1 MREMKSM
8 QKKWVELFEKV
19 IGRKPS
25 PEEFMAGK
33 ACGFDL
39 KQIRSIAGN
48 TPVEEVAPVEE
59 LEVKPVEEVKNVDP
73 LLAAR
78 QAWLQ
83 HFEETYG
90 RKPSA
95 EEFTAAKSQNFEFFV
110 GPVPEAEFATPDS
123 TEETQ
128 EYVAQE
134 PTQEFAPPLAAEQT
148 QVYPEAN
155 FTEALPAQE
164 KQKAPKKQKT
174 KSGKKGSK
182 KKIGIIAALILLVIA
197 LVATFFY
204 FQFTT
209 RVEVTADQFIKA
221 VDTKD
226 YREAADLLSTDSDK
240 WTKDEAESFITS
252 MEDQGIDIGTELNKI
267 IDNGGEGSY
276 TDKSGNKI
284 FGLEKAD
291 KKFGIFQEYR
301 VASYPVQVKVK
312 TNLDQAKLKVAA
324 NKTVTLKKDAV
335 TDLGSFHYNTKEMEL
350 TAKTEVGNVTS
361 KIHLNPK
368 KATKNNLELQ
378 LNSEKRNLEV
388 EFPDE
393 VENPTDVKVVV
404 NGKEVGTSTTF
415 EVDSIPYQ
423 EIEVH
428 AVFNMNGETYT
439 TEKAKVTIEEGEND
453 PIELKLAKDTLKRIK
468 SAQDAKKAQAAKE
481 EQNRTLAEEFLK
493 EYRDA
498 VFSSVSNRNNTYSK
512 YYDTQSQAYK
522 DMVEFTTGD
531 GVRKAKIDYYT
542 PGALD
547 IQSVTEEN
555 GVVTI
560 KTYEDFTVHYTDSHP
575 DSQNRKYKTYTL
587 KKVGA
592 SYVIT
597 DIVVTKES

>member
-1 MREMKSM
+1 M

-39 KQIRSIAGN
+39 KQIQSIAGN
-48 TPVEEVAPVEE
+48 APEEVAPVEE
-59 LEVKPVEEVKNVDP
+59 PVLEPVEEVKNVDP

-110 GPVPEAEFATPDS
+110 GPVPEAEFANPDA
-123 TEETQ
+123 TEVTQ
-128 EYVAQE
+128 EYVPQQ
-134 PTQEFAPPLAAEQT
+134 PTQAYTAPLAAEQT
-148 QVYPEAN
+148 QVFAGPNA
-155 FTEALPAQE
+155 TEAAPAQK
-164 KQKAPKKQKT
+164 KQKAPKT
-174 KSGKKGSK
+174 KGGKKLSK
-182 KKIGIIAALILLVIA
+182 KKIGIISAIAVLVIA
-197 LVATFFY
+197 LVAAFFY
-204 FQFTT
+204 FQSTT
-209 RVEVTADQFIKA
+209 RVEVTADKFIKA

-226 YREAADLLSTDSDK
+226 YREAADLLSTDNDK

-252 MEDQGIDIGTELNKI
+252 MEDQGVDIGTELNKI

-468 SAQDAKKAQAAKE
+468 SAQDAKKEQAAKE

>member
-1 MREMKSM
+1 M

-39 KQIRSIAGN
+39 KQIQSIAGN
-48 TPVEEVAPVEE
+48 APEENLAPVEE
-59 LEVKPVEEVKNVDP
+59 PVLEPVEEVKNVDP

-110 GPVPEAEFATPDS
+110 GPVPEAEFTNPDS

-128 EYVAQE
+128 KYVPQQ
-134 PTQEFAPPLAAEQT
+134 PTQEYTAPLAAEQT
-148 QVYPEAN
+148 QVFAGPN
-155 FTEALPAQE
+155 VTEAGPVQK
-164 KQKAPKKQKT
+164 KQKAPKT
-174 KSGKKGSK
+174 KGGKKLSE
-182 KKIGIIAALILLVIA
+182 KKIGIISAIAVLVIA
-197 LVATFFY
+197 LVAAFFY
-204 FQFTT
+204 FQSTT
-209 RVEVTADQFIKA
+209 RVEVTADKFIKA

-226 YREAADLLSTDSDK
+226 YREAADLLSTDNDK

-252 MEDQGIDIGTELNKI
+252 MEDQGVDIGTELNKI
-267 IDNGGEGSY
+267 IDNGGEGNY

>member
-1 MREMKSM
+1 M

-39 KQIRSIAGN
+39 KQIQSIAGN
-48 TPVEEVAPVEE
+48 APEENLAPVEE
-59 LEVKPVEEVKNVDP
+59 PVLEPVEEVKNVDP

-110 GPVPEAEFATPDS
+110 GPVPEAEFVNPDS

-128 EYVAQE
+128 EYVPQQ
-134 PTQEFAPPLAAEQT
+134 PTQEYTAPLATEQT
-148 QVYPEAN
+148 QVFDGST
-155 FTEALPAQE
+155 FTEASQAQ
-164 KQKAPKKQKT
+164 KKPKAPKT
-174 KSGKKGSK
+174 KSGKKLSK
-182 KKIGIIAALILLVIA
+182 KKIGIISAIAVLVIA
-197 LVATFFY
+197 LVAAFFY
-204 FQFTT
+204 FQSTT
-209 RVEVTADQFIKA
+209 RVEVTADKFIKA

-226 YREAADLLSTDSDK
+226 YREAADLLSTDNDK
-240 WTKDEAESFITS
+240 WTKDEAESLITS
-252 MEDQGIDIGTELNKI
+252 MEDQGVDIGTELNKI
-267 IDNGGEGSY
+267 IDNGGEGSF

>member
-1 MREMKSM
+1 M

-25 PEEFMAGK
+25 PAEFMAGK

-39 KQIRSIAGN
+39 KQIQSIAGN
-48 TPVEEVAPVEE
+48 APVEEVAPVEE
-59 LEVKPVEEVKNVDP
+59 PVVEPVEEMKRVDP
-73 LLAAR
+73 LQAAR

-90 RKPSA
+90 RKPSPD
-95 EEFTAAKSQNFEFFV
+95 EFTAAKSQNFEFFA
-110 GPVPEAEFATPDS
+110 GPVPEAEFVNTDS

-128 EYVAQE
+128 EYVPQQ
-134 PTQEFAPPLAAEQT
+134 PTQEYTAPLATEQT
-148 QVYPEAN
+148 QVFDGPT
-155 FTEALPAQE
+155 FTEASPAQK
-164 KQKAPKKQKT
+164 KQKAPKM

-182 KKIGIIAALILLVIA
+182 KKIAIISAIAVLVVA
-197 LVATFFY
+197 LVAIFFY
-204 FQFTT
+204 FQSTT
-209 RVEVTADQFIKA
+209 RVEVTADKFIKA

-226 YREAADLLSTDSDK
+226 YREAADLLSTDTDK

-252 MEDQGIDIGTELNKI
+252 MEDQGVDIGTELNKI

-301 VASYPVQVKVK
+301 VSSYPIHVKVK
-312 TNLDQAKLKVAA
+312 TNLDQAKLKVAD

-388 EFPDE
+388 EFPEE

-428 AVFNMNGETYT
+428 AVFNLNGETYT

-453 PIELKLAKDTLKRIK
+453 PIELKLAKDTSKRIK

-555 GVVTI
+555 GVVTV

>member
-1 MREMKSM
+1 M

-39 KQIRSIAGN
+39 KQIQSIAGN
-48 TPVEEVAPVEE
+48 APEEVAPVEE
-59 LEVKPVEEVKNVDP
+59 PVLEPVEEVKNVDP

-110 GPVPEAEFATPDS
+110 GPVPEAEFVTPDA

-128 EYVAQE
+128 EYVPQQQ
-134 PTQEFAPPLAAEQT
+134 TQEYTAPLAAEQT
-148 QVYPEAN
+148 QVFAGPN
-155 FTEALPAQE
+155 VTEAGPAQ
-164 KQKAPKKQKT
+164 KKQKVPKT
-174 KSGKKGSK
+174 KGEKKLSK
-182 KKIGIIAALILLVIA
+182 KKIGIISAIAVLVIA
-197 LVATFFY
+197 LVAAFFY
-204 FQFTT
+204 FQSTT
-209 RVEVTADQFIKA
+209 RVEVTADKFIKA

-226 YREAADLLSTDSDK
+226 YREAADLLSTDNDK

>member
-1 MREMKSM
+1 M

-39 KQIRSIAGN
+39 KQIQSIAGN
-48 TPVEEVAPVEE
+48 APEENLAPVEE
-59 LEVKPVEEVKNVDP
+59 PVLEPVEEVKNVDP

-110 GPVPEAEFATPDS
+110 GPVPEAEFVNPDS

-128 EYVAQE
+128 EYVPQQ
-134 PTQEFAPPLAAEQT
+134 PTQEYTAPLATEQT
-148 QVYPEAN
+148 QVFDGST
-155 FTEALPAQE
+155 FTEASQAQ
-164 KQKAPKKQKT
+164 KKPKAPKT
-174 KSGKKGSK
+174 KSGKKLSK
-182 KKIGIIAALILLVIA
+182 KKIGIISAIAVLVIA
-197 LVATFFY
+197 LVAAFFY
-204 FQFTT
+204 FQSTT
-209 RVEVTADQFIKA
+209 RVEVTADKFIKA

-226 YREAADLLSTDSDK
+226 YREAADLLSTDNDK
-240 WTKDEAESFITS
+240 WTKDEAESLITS
-252 MEDQGIDIGTELNKI
+252 MEDQGVDIGTELNKI

>member
-1 MREMKSM
+1 M

-39 KQIRSIAGN
+39 KQIQSIAGN
-48 TPVEEVAPVEE
+48 APVEEVAPVEE
-59 LEVKPVEEVKNVDP
+59 PVVQPVEEMKSVDP
-73 LLAAR
+73 LQAAR
-78 QAWLQ
+78 KAWLQ
-83 HFEETYG
+83 HFEEIYG

-110 GPVPEAEFATPDS
+110 GPVPEAEFVNPDS

-128 EYVAQE
+128 EYVPQQ
-134 PTQEFAPPLAAEQT
+134 PTQEYTAPLATEQT
-148 QVYPEAN
+148 QVFAS
-155 FTEALPAQE
+155 PAQK
-164 KQKAPKKQKT
+164 KQKAPKM

-182 KKIGIIAALILLVIA
+182 KKIAIISAIAVLVVA

-204 FQFTT
+204 FQSTT
-209 RVEVTADQFIKA
+209 RVEVTADKFIKA

-226 YREAADLLSTDSDK
+226 YREAADLLSTDTDK

-252 MEDQGIDIGTELNKI
+252 MEDQGVDIGTELNKI
-267 IDNGGEGSY
+267 IDEGGEGSY

-301 VASYPVQVKVK
+301 VSSYPIHVKVK
-312 TNLDQAKLKVAA
+312 TNLDQAKLKVAD

-388 EFPDE
+388 EFPEE

-428 AVFNMNGETYT
+428 AVFNLNGETYT

-453 PIELKLAKDTLKRIK
+453 PIELKLAKDTSKRIK

-555 GVVTI
+555 GVVTV

>member
-1 MREMKSM
+1 M

-39 KQIRSIAGN
+39 KQIQSIAGN
-48 TPVEEVAPVEE
+48 TSIEGVAPVEE
-59 LEVKPVEEVKNVDP
+59 LEVEPVEEVKNVDP

-110 GPVPEAEFATPDS
+110 GPVPEAKFATPDS

-204 FQFTT
+204 FQSTT

-252 MEDQGIDIGTELNKI
+252 MEDQGIDIATELNKI
-267 IDNGGEGSY
+267 IDDGGEGTY

-522 DMVEFTTGD
+522 EMVEFTTGD

>member
-1 MREMKSM
+1 M

-25 PEEFMAGK
+25 PAEFMAGK

-39 KQIRSIAGN
+39 KQIQSIAGN
-48 TPVEEVAPVEE
+48 VPVEEVAPLEDPVVEP
-59 LEVKPVEEVKNVDP
+59 LEEMKRVDP
-73 LLAAR
+73 LQAAR

-90 RKPSA
+90 RKPSPD
-95 EEFTAAKSQNFEFFV
+95 EYTAAKSQNFEFVEVARPQEEFV
-110 GPVPEAEFATPDS
+110 VTDDIEK
-123 TEETQ
+123 TQ

-134 PTQEFAPPLAAEQT
+134 PNQEFVPPFATDQT
-148 QVYPEAN
+148 QVYPEAT
-155 FTEALPAQE
+155 FTEALSAQK
-164 KQKAPKKQKT
+164 KQKSPKT
-174 KSGKKGSK
+174 KSGKKASK
-182 KKIGIIAALILLVIA
+182 KKIVILSAIAVLVVA

-204 FQFTT
+204 FQSTT
-209 RVEVTADQFIKA
+209 RVEVTADKFIKA

-226 YREAADLLSTDSDK
+226 YREAADLLSTDTDK

-267 IDNGGEGSY
+267 IDEGGEGSY

-301 VASYPVQVKVK
+301 VSSYPIHVKVK
-312 TNLDQAKLKVAA
+312 TNLDQAKLKVAD

-335 TDLGSFHYNTKEMEL
+335 TDLGSFHYNAKEMEL

-368 KATKNNLELQ
+368 KATKNALELQ

-388 EFPDE
+388 EFPEE

-428 AVFNMNGETYT
+428 AVFNLNGETYT

-453 PIELKLAKDTLKRIK
+453 PIELKLAKDTSKRIK
-468 SAQDAKKAQAAKE
+468 SAQDAKKAQEAKE

-555 GVVTI
+555 GVVTV

>member
-1 MREMKSM
+1 M

-25 PEEFMAGK
+25 SEEFMAGK

-39 KQIRSIAGN
+39 KQIQSIAGN
-48 TPVEEVAPVEE
+48 APEENLAPVEE
-59 LEVKPVEEVKNVDP
+59 PVLEPVEEVKNVDP

-110 GPVPEAEFATPDS
+110 GPVPEAEFVNTDS

-128 EYVAQE
+128 EYVPQQ
-134 PTQEFAPPLAAEQT
+134 PTQEYTAPLATEQT
-148 QVYPEAN
+148 QVFAGPN
-155 FTEALPAQE
+155 VTEASPAQK
-164 KQKAPKKQKT
+164 KQKAPKT
-174 KSGKKGSK
+174 KSGKKLSK
-182 KKIGIIAALILLVIA
+182 KKIGIISALAVLVIA
-197 LVATFFY
+197 LVAAFFY
-204 FQFTT
+204 FQSTT
-209 RVEVTADQFIKA
+209 RVEVTADKFIKA

-226 YREAADLLSTDSDK
+226 YREAANLLSTDNDK

-252 MEDQGIDIGTELNKI
+252 MEDQGVDIGTELNKI

-335 TDLGSFHYNTKEMEL
+335 TDLGSFHYNAKEMEL

-439 TEKAKVTIEEGEND
+439 TEKAKVAIEEGEND

>member
-1 MREMKSM
+1 M

-39 KQIRSIAGN
+39 KQIQSIAGN
-48 TPVEEVAPVEE
+48 APEEVAPVEE
-59 LEVKPVEEVKNVDP
+59 PVLEPVEEVKNVDP

-110 GPVPEAEFATPDS
+110 GPVPEAEFATLDA
-123 TEETQ
+123 TEVTQ
-128 EYVAQE
+128 EYVPQQ
-134 PTQEFAPPLAAEQT
+134 PTQEYTAPLAAEQT
-148 QVYPEAN
+148 QIFAGPNV
-155 FTEALPAQE
+155 TEACPAQK
-164 KQKAPKKQKT
+164 KQKAPKT
-174 KSGKKGSK
+174 KGGKKISK
-182 KKIGIIAALILLVIA
+182 KKIGIISAISVLVIA
-197 LVATFFY
+197 LVAAFFY
-204 FQFTT
+204 FQSTT
-209 RVEVTADQFIKA
+209 RVEVTADKFIKA

-226 YREAADLLSTDSDK
+226 YREAADLLSTDNDK

-252 MEDQGIDIGTELNKI
+252 MEDQGVDIGTELNKI

>member
-1 MREMKSM
+1 M

-39 KQIRSIAGN
+39 KQIQSIAGN
-48 TPVEEVAPVEE
+48 TSIEGVAPVEE
-59 LEVKPVEEVKNVDP
+59 LEVEPVEEVKNVDP

-110 GPVPEAEFATPDS
+110 GPVPEAKFATPDS

-204 FQFTT
+204 FQSTT

-252 MEDQGIDIGTELNKI
+252 MEDQGIDIATELNKI
-267 IDNGGEGSY
+267 IDDGGEGTY

-439 TEKAKVTIEEGEND
+439 TEKAKVAIEEGEND

>member
-1 MREMKSM
+1 M

-39 KQIRSIAGN
+39 KQIQSIAGN
-48 TPVEEVAPVEE
+48 ATAEEVAPVEE
-59 LEVKPVEEVKNVDP
+59 PVVEPVEEVKKVDP

-123 TEETQ
+123 TEVTQ
-128 EYVAQE
+128 EYVPQQ
-134 PTQEFAPPLAAEQT
+134 PTQEYTAPLAAEQT
-148 QVYPEAN
+148 QVFAGPN
-155 FTEALPAQE
+155 VTEAGPVQK
-164 KQKAPKKQKT
+164 KQKAPKT
-174 KSGKKGSK
+174 KGGKKLSK
-182 KKIGIIAALILLVIA
+182 KKIGIISAIAVLVIA
-197 LVATFFY
+197 LVAAFFY
-204 FQFTT
+204 FQSTT
-209 RVEVTADQFIKA
+209 RVEVTADKFIKA

-226 YREAADLLSTDSDK
+226 YREAADLLSTDNDK

-252 MEDQGIDIGTELNKI
+252 MEDQGVDIGTELNKI

-368 KATKNNLELQ
+368 IATKNNLELQ

-428 AVFNMNGETYT
+428 AVFNMNGESYT

>member
-1 MREMKSM
+1 M

-39 KQIRSIAGN
+39 KQIQSIAGN
-48 TPVEEVAPVEE
+48 APEENLSPVEEPV
-59 LEVKPVEEVKNVDP
+59 LEPVEEVKNVDP

-110 GPVPEAEFATPDS
+110 GPVPEAEFTNPDS

-128 EYVAQE
+128 EYVPQQ
-134 PTQEFAPPLAAEQT
+134 PTQEYTAPLATEQT
-148 QVYPEAN
+148 QVFAGPN
-155 FTEALPAQE
+155 DTEAGQAQK
-164 KQKAPKKQKT
+164 KQKAPKT
-174 KSGKKGSK
+174 KSGKKLSN
-182 KKIGIIAALILLVIA
+182 KKIGIISAIAVLVIA
-197 LVATFFY
+197 LVAAFFY
-204 FQFTT
+204 FQSTT
-209 RVEVTADQFIKA
+209 RVEVTADKFIKA

-226 YREAADLLSTDSDK
+226 YREAADLLSTDNDK

>member
-1 MREMKSM
+1 M

-39 KQIRSIAGN
+39 KQIQSIAGN
-48 TPVEEVAPVEE
+48 APAEEVAPVEKPVVE
-59 LEVKPVEEVKNVDP
+59 PVEEVKNVDP

-226 YREAADLLSTDSDK
+226 YREAADLLSTDNDK

-267 IDNGGEGSY
+267 IDDGGEGTY

-301 VASYPVQVKVK
+301 VSSYPIHVKVK
-312 TNLDQAKLKVAA
+312 TNLDQAKLKVAD
-324 NKTVTLKKDAV
+324 NKTVTLKKDEV
-335 TDLGSFHYNTKEMEL
+335 TDLGSFHYNAKEMEL

-368 KATKNNLELQ
+368 KATKNALELQ

-388 EFPDE
+388 EFPEE

-453 PIELKLAKDTLKRIK
+453 PIELKLAKDTSKRIK
-468 SAQDAKKAQAAKE
+468 SAQDAKKAQEAKE

-493 EYRDA
+493 EYREA

-522 DMVEFTTGD
+522 EMVEFTTGD

>member
-1 MREMKSM
+1 M

-39 KQIRSIAGN
+39 KQIQSIAGN
-48 TPVEEVAPVEE
+48 PPAEEVAPDEEPVVEPVEEVN
-59 LEVKPVEEVKNVDP
+59 NVDP

-110 GPVPEAEFATPDS
+110 GPVPEAEFANPDS

-128 EYVAQE
+128 EYVPQQ
-134 PTQEFAPPLAAEQT
+134 PTQEYTAPLAAEQT
-148 QVYPEAN
+148 QIFAGPNV
-155 FTEALPAQE
+155 TEAGPAQK
-164 KQKAPKKQKT
+164 KQKAPKT
-174 KSGKKGSK
+174 KSGKKLSK
-182 KKIGIIAALILLVIA
+182 KKIGIISAIAVLVIA
-197 LVATFFY
+197 LVAAFFY
-204 FQFTT
+204 FQSTT
-209 RVEVTADQFIKA
+209 RVEVTADKFIKA

-226 YREAADLLSTDSDK
+226 YREAADLLSTDNDK

-252 MEDQGIDIGTELNKI
+252 MEDQGVDIGTELNKI

-481 EQNRTLAEEFLK
+481 DQHRTLAEEFLK

>member
-1 MREMKSM
+1 M

-39 KQIRSIAGN
+39 KQIQSIAGN
-48 TPVEEVAPVEE
+48 TPAEEVAPVEE
-59 LEVKPVEEVKNVDP
+59 PVLEPVEEVKNVDP
-73 LLAAR
+73 LLATR

-110 GPVPEAEFATPDS
+110 GPVPEAEFANPDS
-123 TEETQ
+123 TEVTQ
-128 EYVAQE
+128 EYVPQQ
-134 PTQEFAPPLAAEQT
+134 PTQEYTAPLAAEQT
-148 QVYPEAN
+148 QVFAGPN
-155 FTEALPAQE
+155 VTEAGPAQK
-164 KQKAPKKQKT
+164 KQKAPKT
-174 KSGKKGSK
+174 KSGKKLSK
-182 KKIGIIAALILLVIA
+182 KKIGIISAIAVLVIA
-197 LVATFFY
+197 LVAAFFY
-204 FQFTT
+204 FQSTT
-209 RVEVTADQFIKA
+209 RVEVTADKFIKA

-226 YREAADLLSTDSDK
+226 YREAADLLSTDNDK

-252 MEDQGIDIGTELNKI
+252 MEDQGVDIGTELNKI

>member
-1 MREMKSM
+1 M

-25 PEEFMAGK
+25 PAEFMAGK

-39 KQIRSIAGN
+39 KQIQSIAGN
-48 TPVEEVAPVEE
+48 APVEEVAPVEQPVVE
-59 LEVKPVEEVKNVDP
+59 PLEEMKRVDP
-73 LLAAR
+73 LQVAR

-90 RKPSA
+90 RKPSPD
-95 EEFTAAKSQNFEFFV
+95 EFTAAKSQNFEFV
-110 GPVPEAEFATPDS
+110 EVATPQ
-123 TEETQ
+123 EEFVVTDDIEKTQ

-134 PTQEFAPPLAAEQT
+134 PTQEFIPPFATEQT
-148 QVYPEAN
+148 QVYSEAK
-155 FTEALPAQE
+155 FTEASPAQK
-164 KQKAPKKQKT
+164 KQKAPKM

-182 KKIGIIAALILLVIA
+182 KKIAIISAIAVLVVA

-204 FQFTT
+204 FQSTT
-209 RVEVTADQFIKA
+209 RVEVTADKFIKA

-226 YREAADLLSTDSDK
+226 YREAADLLSTDTDK

-252 MEDQGIDIGTELNKI
+252 MEDQGVDIGTELNKI
-267 IDNGGEGSY
+267 IDEGGEGSY

-301 VASYPVQVKVK
+301 VSSYPIHVKVK
-312 TNLDQAKLKVAA
+312 TNLDQARLKVAD

-335 TDLGSFHYNTKEMEL
+335 TDLGSFHYNAKEMEL

-368 KATKNNLELQ
+368 KATKNALELQ

-388 EFPDE
+388 EFPE
-393 VENPTDVKVVV
+393 EIENPTDVKVVV

-555 GVVTI
+555 GVVTV

>member
-1 MREMKSM
+1 M

-39 KQIRSIAGN
+39 KQIQSIAGN
-48 TPVEEVAPVEE
+48 APEENLALVEEPV
-59 LEVKPVEEVKNVDP
+59 LEPVEEVKNVDP
-73 LLAAR
+73 LLATR

-83 HFEETYG
+83 HFEENYG

-95 EEFTAAKSQNFEFFV
+95 EEFTAAKSQNFEFFA
-110 GPVPEAEFATPDS
+110 GPVPEAEFVNPDS

-128 EYVAQE
+128 EYVPQQ
-134 PTQEFAPPLAAEQT
+134 PTQEYTAPLATEQT
-148 QVYPEAN
+148 QVFAGPN
-155 FTEALPAQE
+155 VTEAGPAQ
-164 KQKAPKKQKT
+164 KKPKAPKT
-174 KSGKKGSK
+174 KSGKKVSK
-182 KKIGIIAALILLVIA
+182 KKIGIISAIAVIVVA
-197 LVATFFY
+197 LVAAFFY
-204 FQFTT
+204 FQSTT
-209 RVEVTADQFIKA
+209 RVEVTADKFIKA

-226 YREAADLLSTDSDK
+226 YREAAGLLSTDNDK
-240 WTKDEAESFITS
+240 WTKDEAESLITS
-252 MEDQGIDIGTELNKI
+252 MEDQGVDIGTELNKI

-453 PIELKLAKDTLKRIK
+453 PIELKLAKDTLKRFK

>member
-1 MREMKSM
+1 M

-39 KQIRSIAGN
+39 KQIQSIAGN
-48 TPVEEVAPVEE
+48 TPAEEVAPVEE
-59 LEVKPVEEVKNVDP
+59 PVLEPVEEVKNVDP
-73 LLAAR
+73 LLATR

-110 GPVPEAEFATPDS
+110 GPVPEAEFANPDS
-123 TEETQ
+123 TEVTQ
-128 EYVAQE
+128 EYVPQQ
-134 PTQEFAPPLAAEQT
+134 PTQEYTAPLAAEQT
-148 QVYPEAN
+148 QVFAGPN
-155 FTEALPAQE
+155 VTEAGPAQK
-164 KQKAPKKQKT
+164 KQKAPKT
-174 KSGKKGSK
+174 KSGKKLSK
-182 KKIGIIAALILLVIA
+182 KKIGIISAIAVLVIA
-197 LVATFFY
+197 LVAAFFY
-204 FQFTT
+204 FQSTT
-209 RVEVTADQFIKA
+209 RVEVTADKFIKA

-226 YREAADLLSTDSDK
+226 YREAADLLSTDNDK

-252 MEDQGIDIGTELNKI
+252 MEDQGVDIGTELNKI

-291 KKFGIFQEYR
+291 KKFGIFQAYR

-439 TEKAKVTIEEGEND
+439 TEKANVTIEEGEND

>member
-1 MREMKSM
+1 M

-350 TAKTEVGNVTS
+350 SAKTEVGNVTS

>member
-1 MREMKSM
+1 M

-39 KQIRSIAGN
+39 KQIQSIAGN
-48 TPVEEVAPVEE
+48 APEEVAPVEE
-59 LEVKPVEEVKNVDP
+59 PVLEPVEEVKNVDP

-90 RKPSA
+90 RKPNA

-110 GPVPEAEFATPDS
+110 GPVPEAEFVNTDS

-128 EYVAQE
+128 EYVPQQ
-134 PTQEFAPPLAAEQT
+134 PTQEYTAPLATEQT
-148 QVYPEAN
+148 QVFTGPN
-155 FTEALPAQE
+155 VTEASQAQ
-164 KQKAPKKQKT
+164 KKPKAPKT
-174 KSGKKGSK
+174 KSGKKLSK
-182 KKIGIIAALILLVIA
+182 KKIGIISAIAVLVIA
-197 LVATFFY
+197 LVAAFFY
-204 FQFTT
+204 FQSTT
-209 RVEVTADQFIKA
+209 RVEVTADKFIKA

-226 YREAADLLSTDSDK
+226 YREAADLLSTDNDK

-252 MEDQGIDIGTELNKI
+252 MEDQGVDIGTELNKI

-393 VENPTDVKVVV
+393 VENPTDVKVVA

>member
-1 MREMKSM
+1 M

-39 KQIRSIAGN
+39 KQIQSIAGN
-48 TPVEEVAPVEE
+48 APEEVAPVEE
-59 LEVKPVEEVKNVDP
+59 PVLEPVEEVKNVDP

-110 GPVPEAEFATPDS
+110 GPVPEAEFVTPDA

-128 EYVAQE
+128 EYVPQQQ
-134 PTQEFAPPLAAEQT
+134 TQEYTAPLAAEQT
-148 QVYPEAN
+148 QVFAGPN
-155 FTEALPAQE
+155 VTEAGPAQK
-164 KQKAPKKQKT
+164 KQKAPKT
-174 KSGKKGSK
+174 KGEKKLSK
-182 KKIGIIAALILLVIA
+182 KKIGIISAIAVLVIA
-197 LVATFFY
+197 LVAAFFY
-204 FQFTT
+204 FQSTT
-209 RVEVTADQFIKA
+209 RVEVTADKFIKA

-226 YREAADLLSTDSDK
+226 YREAADLLSTDNDK

-468 SAQDAKKAQAAKE
+468 SAQDAKKEQAAKE

-587 KKVGA
+587 KKVGS

-597 DIVVTKES
+597 DIVVTKGS

>member
-1 MREMKSM
+1 M

-39 KQIRSIAGN
+39 KQIQSIAGN
-48 TPVEEVAPVEE
+48 APSEKVAPVEE
-59 LEVKPVEEVKNVDP
+59 PVVEPVEEVKNVDP

-110 GPVPEAEFATPDS
+110 GPVPEAEFVTPDA
-123 TEETQ
+123 TEVTQ
-128 EYVAQE
+128 EYVPQQ
-134 PTQEFAPPLAAEQT
+134 PTQEYTTPLAAEQT
-148 QVYPEAN
+148 QVFAGPN
-155 FTEALPAQE
+155 VTEAGPAQK
-164 KQKAPKKQKT
+164 KQKAPKT
-174 KSGKKGSK
+174 KGEKKLSK
-182 KKIGIIAALILLVIA
+182 KKIGIISAIAVLVIA
-197 LVATFFY
+197 LVAAFFY
-204 FQFTT
+204 FQSQT
-209 RVEVTADQFIKA
+209 RVEVTADKFIKA

-226 YREAADLLSTDSDK
+226 YREAADLLSTDNDK

-252 MEDQGIDIGTELNKI
+252 MEDQGVDIGTELNKI

>member
-1 MREMKSM
+1 M

-39 KQIRSIAGN
+39 KQIQSIAGN
-48 TPVEEVAPVEE
+48 PPAEEVAPDEEPVVEPVEEVN
-59 LEVKPVEEVKNVDP
+59 NVDP

-110 GPVPEAEFATPDS
+110 GPVPEAEFVTPDA

-128 EYVAQE
+128 EYVPQQ
-134 PTQEFAPPLAAEQT
+134 PTQEYTAPLAAEQT
-148 QVYPEAN
+148 QVFAGPN
-155 FTEALPAQE
+155 VTEAGPAQK
-164 KQKAPKKQKT
+164 KQKAPKT
-174 KSGKKGSK
+174 KSGKKLSK
-182 KKIGIIAALILLVIA
+182 KKIGIISAIAVLVIA
-197 LVATFFY
+197 LVAAFFY
-204 FQFTT
+204 FQSTT
-209 RVEVTADQFIKA
+209 RVEVTADKFIKA

-226 YREAADLLSTDSDK
+226 YREAADLLSTDNDK

-252 MEDQGIDIGTELNKI
+252 MEDQGVDIGTELNKI

-481 EQNRTLAEEFLK
+481 DQNRTLAEEFLK

>member
-1 MREMKSM
+1 M

-25 PEEFMAGK
+25 PAEFMAGK

-39 KQIRSIAGN
+39 KQIQSIAGN
-48 TPVEEVAPVEE
+48 APVEEVAPVEQPVVE
-59 LEVKPVEEVKNVDP
+59 PLEEMKRVDP
-73 LLAAR
+73 LQAAR

-90 RKPSA
+90 RKPSPD
-95 EEFTAAKSQNFEFFV
+95 EFTAAKSQNFEFV
-110 GPVPEAEFATPDS
+110 EVATPQ
-123 TEETQ
+123 EEFVVTDDIEKTQ

-134 PTQEFAPPLAAEQT
+134 PTQEFIPPFATEQT
-148 QVYPEAN
+148 QVYSEAK
-155 FTEALPAQE
+155 FTEASPAQK
-164 KQKAPKKQKT
+164 KQKAPKM

-182 KKIGIIAALILLVIA
+182 KKIAIISAIAVLVVA

-204 FQFTT
+204 FQSTT
-209 RVEVTADQFIKA
+209 RVEVTADKFIKA

-226 YREAADLLSTDSDK
+226 YREAADLLSTDTDK

-252 MEDQGIDIGTELNKI
+252 MEDQGVDIGTELNKI
-267 IDNGGEGSY
+267 IDEGGEGSY

-301 VASYPVQVKVK
+301 VSSYPIHVKVK
-312 TNLDQAKLKVAA
+312 TNLDQARLKVAD

-335 TDLGSFHYNTKEMEL
+335 TDLGSFHYNAKEMEL

-368 KATKNNLELQ
+368 KATKNALELQ

-388 EFPDE
+388 EFPE
-393 VENPTDVKVVV
+393 EIENPTDVKVVV

-555 GVVTI
+555 GVVTV

>member
-1 MREMKSM
+1 M

-39 KQIRSIAGN
+39 KKIQSIAGN
-48 TPVEEVAPVEE
+48 VPAEEVAPVEE
-59 LEVKPVEEVKNVDP
+59 SVVEPVEEVKNVDP

-95 EEFTAAKSQNFEFFV
+95 EEFTLAKSQNFEFFV
-110 GPVPEAEFATPDS
+110 GPVPEAEFANPDS
-123 TEETQ
+123 TEVTQ
-128 EYVAQE
+128 EYVPQQ
-134 PTQEFAPPLAAEQT
+134 PTQEYTAPLAAEQT
-148 QVYPEAN
+148 QVFAGPN
-155 FTEALPAQE
+155 VTEAGPAQ
-164 KQKAPKKQKT
+164 KKQKT
-174 KSGKKGSK
+174 PKTKGGKKLSK
-182 KKIGIIAALILLVIA
+182 KKIGIISAIAVLVIA
-197 LVATFFY
+197 LVAAFFY
-204 FQFTT
+204 FPSTT
-209 RVEVTADQFIKA
+209 RVEVTADKFIKA

-226 YREAADLLSTDSDK
+226 YREAADLLSTDNDK

-252 MEDQGIDIGTELNKI
+252 MEDQGVDIGTELNKI

-388 EFPDE
+388 EFPDG

>member
-1 MREMKSM
+1 M

-39 KQIRSIAGN
+39 KQIQSIAGN
-48 TPVEEVAPVEE
+48 APEENLAPVEE
-59 LEVKPVEEVKNVDP
+59 PVLEPVEEVKNVDP

-110 GPVPEAEFATPDS
+110 GPVPEAEFVNPDS

-128 EYVAQE
+128 EYVPQQ
-134 PTQEFAPPLAAEQT
+134 PTQEYTAPLATEQT
-148 QVYPEAN
+148 QVFDGST
-155 FTEALPAQE
+155 FTEASQAQ
-164 KQKAPKKQKT
+164 KKPKAPKT
-174 KSGKKGSK
+174 KSGKKLSK
-182 KKIGIIAALILLVIA
+182 KKIGIISAIAVLVIA
-197 LVATFFY
+197 LVAAFFY
-204 FQFTT
+204 FQSTT
-209 RVEVTADQFIKA
+209 RVEVTADKFIKA

-226 YREAADLLSTDSDK
+226 YREAADLLSTDNDK
-240 WTKDEAESFITS
+240 WTKDEAESLITS
-252 MEDQGIDIGTELNKI
+252 MEDQGVDIGTELNKI

-335 TDLGSFHYNTKEMEL
+335 TDLDSFHYNTKEMEL

>member
-1 MREMKSM
+1 M

-39 KQIRSIAGN
+39 KQIQSIAGN
-48 TPVEEVAPVEE
+48 TPAEEVAPVEE
-59 LEVKPVEEVKNVDP
+59 PVLEPVEEVKNVDP
-73 LLAAR
+73 LLATR

-110 GPVPEAEFATPDS
+110 GPVPEAEFANPDS
-123 TEETQ
+123 TEVTQ
-128 EYVAQE
+128 EYVPQQ
-134 PTQEFAPPLAAEQT
+134 PTQEYTAPLAAEQT
-148 QVYPEAN
+148 QVFAGPN
-155 FTEALPAQE
+155 VTEAGPAQK
-164 KQKAPKKQKT
+164 KQKAPKT
-174 KSGKKGSK
+174 KSGKKLSK
-182 KKIGIIAALILLVIA
+182 KKIGIISAIAVLVIA
-197 LVATFFY
+197 LVAAFFY
-204 FQFTT
+204 FQSTT
-209 RVEVTADQFIKA
+209 RVEVTADKFIKA

-226 YREAADLLSTDSDK
+226 YREAADLLSTDNDK

-252 MEDQGIDIGTELNKI
+252 MEDQGVDIGTELNKI

-312 TNLDQAKLKVAA
+312 TNLDQAKLKVAT

>member
-1 MREMKSM
+1 M

-39 KQIRSIAGN
+39 KQIQSIAGN
-48 TPVEEVAPVEE
+48 TSIEGVAPVEE
-59 LEVKPVEEVKNVDP
+59 LEVEPVEEVKNVDP

-134 PTQEFAPPLAAEQT
+134 PTQEYTAPLATEQT

-204 FQFTT
+204 FQSTT

-267 IDNGGEGSY
+267 IDDGGEGTY

>member
-1 MREMKSM
+1 M

-39 KQIRSIAGN
+39 KQIQSIAGN
-48 TPVEEVAPVEE
+48 APVEEVAPVEE

-204 FQFTT
+204 FQSTT

-267 IDNGGEGSY
+267 IDDGGEGTY

-301 VASYPVQVKVK
+301 VSSYPIHVKVK
-312 TNLDQAKLKVAA
+312 TNLDQAKLKVAD
-324 NKTVTLKKDAV
+324 NKTVTLKKDEV
-335 TDLGSFHYNTKEMEL
+335 TDLGSFHYNAKEMEL

-368 KATKNNLELQ
+368 KATKNALELQ

-388 EFPDE
+388 EFPEE

-453 PIELKLAKDTLKRIK
+453 PIELKLAKDTYKRIK
-468 SAQDAKKAQAAKE
+468 SAQDAKKAQEAKE

-493 EYRDA
+493 EYREA

-522 DMVEFTTGD
+522 EMVEFTTGD

>member
-1 MREMKSM
+1 M

-39 KQIRSIAGN
+39 KQIQSIAGN
-48 TPVEEVAPVEE
+48 APEENLSPVEEPV
-59 LEVKPVEEVKNVDP
+59 LEPVEEVKNVDP

-110 GPVPEAEFATPDS
+110 RPVPEAEFTNPDS

-128 EYVAQE
+128 KYVPQQ
-134 PTQEFAPPLAAEQT
+134 PTQEYTAPLATEQT
-148 QVYPEAN
+148 QVFAGPN
-155 FTEALPAQE
+155 VTEAGPAQK
-164 KQKAPKKQKT
+164 KQKAPKT

-182 KKIGIIAALILLVIA
+182 KKIGIISAIAVLVIA
-197 LVATFFY
+197 LVAAFFY
-204 FQFTT
+204 FQSTT
-209 RVEVTADQFIKA
+209 RVEVTADKFIKA

-226 YREAADLLSTDSDK
+226 YREAADLLSTDNDK
-240 WTKDEAESFITS
+240 WTKDEAESLITS
-252 MEDQGIDIGTELNKI
+252 MEDQGVDIGTELNKI

-368 KATKNNLELQ
+368 IATKNNLELQ

>member
-1 MREMKSM
+1 M

-25 PEEFMAGK
+25 PAEFMAGK

-39 KQIRSIAGN
+39 KQIQSIAGN
-48 TPVEEVAPVEE
+48 APVEEVAPVEQPVVE
-59 LEVKPVEEVKNVDP
+59 PLEEMKRVDP
-73 LLAAR
+73 LQAAR

-90 RKPSA
+90 RKPSPD
-95 EEFTAAKSQNFEFFV
+95 EFTAAKSQNFEFV
-110 GPVPEAEFATPDS
+110 EVATPQ
-123 TEETQ
+123 EEFVVTDDIEKTQ

-134 PTQEFAPPLAAEQT
+134 PTQEFIPPFATEQT
-148 QVYPEAN
+148 QVFDGPT
-155 FTEALPAQE
+155 FTEASPAQ
-164 KQKAPKKQKT
+164 KKPKAPKT

-182 KKIGIIAALILLVIA
+182 KKIGIISALAVLVIA

-204 FQFTT
+204 FQSTT
-209 RVEVTADQFIKA
+209 RVEVTADKFIKA

-226 YREAADLLSTDSDK
+226 YREAADLLSTDTDK

-252 MEDQGIDIGTELNKI
+252 MEDQGVDIGTELNKI

-301 VASYPVQVKVK
+301 VSSYPIHVKVK
-312 TNLDQAKLKVAA
+312 TNLDQAKLKVAT

-468 SAQDAKKAQAAKE
+468 SAQDSKKAQAAKE

>member
-1 MREMKSM
+1 M

-39 KQIRSIAGN
+39 KKIQSIAGN
-48 TPVEEVAPVEE
+48 VPAEEVAPVEE
-59 LEVKPVEEVKNVDP
+59 SVVEPVEEVKNVDP

-110 GPVPEAEFATPDS
+110 GPVPEAEFVTPDA

-128 EYVAQE
+128 EYVPQQ
-134 PTQEFAPPLAAEQT
+134 PTQEYTAPLAAEQT
-148 QVYPEAN
+148 QVFAGPN
-155 FTEALPAQE
+155 VTEAGPVQK
-164 KQKAPKKQKT
+164 KQKAPKT
-174 KSGKKGSK
+174 KGGKKLSE
-182 KKIGIIAALILLVIA
+182 KKIGIISAIAVLVIA
-197 LVATFFY
+197 LVAAFFY
-204 FQFTT
+204 FQSTT
-209 RVEVTADQFIKA
+209 RVEVTADKFIKA

-226 YREAADLLSTDSDK
+226 YREAADLLSTENDK
-240 WTKDEAESFITS
+240 WTKDEAESLITS
-252 MEDQGIDIGTELNKI
+252 MEDQGVDIGTELNKI

>member
-1 MREMKSM
+1 M

-25 PEEFMAGK
+25 PAEFMAGK

-39 KQIRSIAGN
+39 KQIQSIAGN
-48 TPVEEVAPVEE
+48 APVEEVAPVEQPVVE
-59 LEVKPVEEVKNVDP
+59 PLEEMKRVDP
-73 LLAAR
+73 LQAAR
-78 QAWLQ
+78 QVWLQ

-90 RKPSA
+90 RKPSPD
-95 EEFTAAKSQNFEFFV
+95 EFTAAKSQNFEFV
-110 GPVPEAEFATPDS
+110 EVATPQ
-123 TEETQ
+123 EEFVVTDDIEKTQ

-134 PTQEFAPPLAAEQT
+134 PTQEFIPPFATEQT
-148 QVYPEAN
+148 QVYSEAK
-155 FTEALPAQE
+155 FTEASPAQK
-164 KQKAPKKQKT
+164 KQKAPKM

-182 KKIGIIAALILLVIA
+182 KKIAIISAIAVLVVA

-204 FQFTT
+204 FQSTT
-209 RVEVTADQFIKA
+209 RVEVTADKFIKA

-226 YREAADLLSTDSDK
+226 YREAADLLSTDTDK

-252 MEDQGIDIGTELNKI
+252 MEDQGVDIGTELNKI
-267 IDNGGEGSY
+267 IDEGGEGSY

-301 VASYPVQVKVK
+301 VSSYPIHVKVK
-312 TNLDQAKLKVAA
+312 TNLDQARLKVAD

-335 TDLGSFHYNTKEMEL
+335 TDLGSFHYNAKEMEL

-368 KATKNNLELQ
+368 KATKNALELQ

-388 EFPDE
+388 EFPE
-393 VENPTDVKVVV
+393 EIENPTDVKVVV

>member
-1 MREMKSM
+1 M

-39 KQIRSIAGN
+39 KQIQSIAGN
-48 TPVEEVAPVEE
+48 APEENLSPVEEPV
-59 LEVKPVEEVKNVDP
+59 LEPVEEVKNVDP

-110 GPVPEAEFATPDS
+110 EPVPEAEFANPDS

-128 EYVAQE
+128 EYVPQQ
-134 PTQEFAPPLAAEQT
+134 PTQAYTAPLAADQT
-148 QVYPEAN
+148 KVFAGPN
-155 FTEALPAQE
+155 VTEAGPVQK
-164 KQKAPKKQKT
+164 KQKAPKT
-174 KSGKKGSK
+174 KGEKKLSK
-182 KKIGIIAALILLVIA
+182 KKIGIISAIAVLVIA
-197 LVATFFY
+197 LVAAFFY
-204 FQFTT
+204 FQSTT
-209 RVEVTADQFIKA
+209 RVEVTADKFIKA

-226 YREAADLLSTDSDK
+226 YREAADLLSTDNDK

-252 MEDQGIDIGTELNKI
+252 MEDQGVDIGTELNKI